1 MLPRAQGT
9 SVQARGQVRFCLS
22 GVVML
27 RLAGARL
34 VSILFGMSHNSEDSK
49 DKKKTNPTA
58 FARSLAATYP
68 VLSET
73 ALEGLKGAWRQDL
86 GKALVGQ
93 RVAASA
99 VQDFMGAWRQDY
111 GKALRGLWREDLGKA
126 LVGQRVAA
134 SAVQD
139 FMGAWR
145 QDYRKSIVSQMGTI
159 NSFQGL
165 HKTLVPS
172 QKLYE
177 HIIDQFVPSAAI
189 EALVD
194 SQARLSGSQAAAVQ
208 TLSEQFLLD
217 FTPQASEVIE
227 DLEPVDEEELQ
238 ELFQETE
245 EQAEEPWSDPA
256 HTWFIETAARAGQWL
271 EEKYPHLQQQTIQ
284 TLSTFLARTLNIF
297 IPQLVFYFGALY
309 GIPGL
314 LMASSIAAAVGLI
327 DGKKK
332 RAIDRDILLDRPC
345 SFCDAKPGKPCVTK
359 GGKNPGTKTAI
370 HKARGR

>member
-73 ALEGLKGAWRQDL
+73 ALEGLKGA
-86 GKALVGQ
+86 
-93 RVAASA
+93 
-99 VQDFMGAWRQDY
+99 
-111 GKALRGLWREDLGKA
+111 WREDLGKA

-327 DGKKK
+327 DDKKK

>member
-1 MLPRAQGT
+1 
-9 SVQARGQVRFCLS
+9 
-22 GVVML
+22 
-27 RLAGARL
+27 GARL

-99 VQDFMGAWRQDY
+99 VQDFMGAWRQEY

-165 HKTLVPS
+165 
-172 QKLYE
+172 
-177 HIIDQFVPSAAI
+177 
-189 EALVD
+189 
-194 SQARLSGSQAAAVQ
+194 
-208 TLSEQFLLD
+208 
-217 FTPQASEVIE
+217 
-227 DLEPVDEEELQ
+227 
-238 ELFQETE
+238 
-245 EQAEEPWSDPA
+245 
-256 HTWFIETAARAGQWL
+256 
-271 EEKYPHLQQQTIQ
+271 
-284 TLSTFLARTLNIF
+284 
-297 IPQLVFYFGALY
+297 
-309 GIPGL
+309 
-314 LMASSIAAAVGLI
+314 
-327 DGKKK
+327 
-332 RAIDRDILLDRPC
+332 
-345 SFCDAKPGKPCVTK
+345 
-359 GGKNPGTKTAI
+359 
-370 HKARGR
+370 